1 MDWRLPGVKEVVAGD
16 GEKGG
21 GYKWAV
27 GGVGGL
33 VFREGSGSGR
43 HQGQHPAARLCP
55 FSNPLPLGGL
65 GGGHQVQAHPACL
78 TAGQATEKQDVGV
91 AISTFPESQQTK
103 ETADQCPKEAPAWV
117 WVLVSCMEERRG
129 GGKVNPQGPQTAA
142 SISRLQPDSGG
153 DGSSLFS
160 CSRSQAGLLRPFP
173 ASCTPEPSPQL
184 GRGRQ
189 GSQTW
194 AAGVPKL

>member
-1 MDWRLPGVKEVVAGD
+1 MDWWLPGVKEVVAGD

-65 GGGHQVQAHPACL
+65 GGGHQVQAHPARL

-117 WVLVSCMEERRG
+117 WVLVSCMEERRR
-129 GGKVNPQGPQTAA
+129 GGKVNP
-142 SISRLQPDSGG
+142 
-153 DGSSLFS
+153 
-160 CSRSQAGLLRPFP
+160 
-173 ASCTPEPSPQL
+173 
-184 GRGRQ
+184 
-189 GSQTW
+189 
-194 AAGVPKL
+194 

>member
-65 GGGHQVQAHPACL
+65 GVVTKSRPTLPA
-78 TAGQATEKQDVGV
+78 
-91 AISTFPESQQTK
+91 SQQAKQLRSRMLGWQHLLFQKASRPNGRRTS
-103 ETADQCPKEAPAWV
+103 APKEP
-117 WVLVSCMEERRG
+117 LPGFGC
-129 GGKVNPQGPQTAA
+129 
-142 SISRLQPDSGG
+142 
-153 DGSSLFS
+153 
-160 CSRSQAGLLRPFP
+160 
-173 ASCTPEPSPQL
+173 
-184 GRGRQ
+184 
-189 GSQTW
+189 
-194 AAGVPKL
+194 